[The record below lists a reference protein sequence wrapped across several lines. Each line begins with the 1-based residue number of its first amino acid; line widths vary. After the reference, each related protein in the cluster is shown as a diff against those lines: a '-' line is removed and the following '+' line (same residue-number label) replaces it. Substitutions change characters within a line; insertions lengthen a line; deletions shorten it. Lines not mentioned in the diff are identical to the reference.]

1 MTRDE
6 LEKISHL
13 YYELG
18 NLRLALKKQG
28 LSDSQIYKKS
38 KELKKNQE
46 FQAIL
51 ESDARN
57 YIDSNLP
64 GVLIVLSNIINNED
78 TNEKTRLTAIQT
90 FLDRSKL
97 HKTEKTEIEVINS
110 PTQIISEIY
119 ANLKARKSTAI
130 EQPIETIK
138 ESSDLF
144 IVNKGLKDSGKPG
157 E

>member
-1 MTRDE
+1 MNLEE

-13 YYELG
+13 YFETG

-28 LSDSQIYKKS
+28 LSDSQIYKKT
-38 KELKKNQE
+38 KELAKNVE

-51 ESDARN
+51 ERDARN
-57 YIDSNLP
+57 YIDSNIA
-64 GVLIVLSNIINNED
+64 GVLKVLSSIIYNEES
-78 TNEKTRLTAIQT
+78 NEKTRLSAIQT

-119 ANLKARKSTAI
+119 EQINQRKAQAI
-130 EQPIETIK
+130 ETPVLIGDKFNE
-138 ESSDLF
+138 
-144 IVNKGLKDSGKPG
+144 NK
-157 E
+157 